1 MSVKP
6 IIPSLDS
13 NNNTNQLKFSKN
25 QNRPVYYT
33 NNLKSQKSVSFQ
45 GAGGANPIV
54 GLMDFIEAGGYAA
67 SFILQDGLGFIA
79 PRVGKGLVRGGKEKK
94 DENGNTILDKNGKP
108 QHELNWAYARKEA
121 LREIITG
128 PSAFVIP
135 MGMLAVINKYF
146 GSGNNVKLNY
156 LDSFKK
162 PFTDF
167 AKNNVEA
174 IKNGSVDKVAF
185 YEEVLKDTIDKSINS
200 VLPESEKMSSEEI
213 ESLAKNYAQRQVKIE
228 QIKADKSLNKKEKAA
243 KIADIGS
250 VEDSFMKLKKSK
262 IGGTVDEL
270 TVNITA
276 SNGKI
281 KSSSVGE
288 LLSSMNDYFSD
299 ALHNTQ
305 KALKKNLTAEGL
317 EDAIKS
323 FTNRR
328 MGSRVLTNLGIFGVV
343 AAFYTQI
350 PKLYNAG
357 LKGNPALESA
367 AEVSENNSTQVADTK
382 TEVLSNSDKAKKA
395 ENDTNVPVEKVA
407 DDKQKSK
414 DVNFT
419 GLSGM
424 LEKAGNKVLNNKHA
438 KSISDIFEL
447 NGPIISGTAMTT
459 LLYGFCIPPRLA
471 HAQDKYDYGEI
482 VVRDMTAFT
491 ALLFGAKALARLFSD
506 GFTKFT
512 GLALNKKNMDGR
524 NVFQKVIDYLN
535 PNDARHSVL
544 SSKQL
549 NSKYTNIDQYKNGV
563 SGFMDFLEG
572 SGGDVK
578 KAFAQDKNV
587 KSLISEMLKD
597 AGKSYESATSKDIKD
612 VLKLADKNNTDSIKK
627 FYKLFEGDNG
637 LLRKAK
643 TCNSTF
649 GFLSTLVLVPGL
661 IIWLTD
667 FCEKMTA
674 KRTAKDLEAAKAK
687 QPADNTQKPQF
698 NAVASNTPSMAGFLK
713 K

>member
-288 LLSSMNDYFSD
+288 LLSSMNDYL
-299 ALHNTQ
+299 AMLYTI
-305 KALKKNLTAEGL
+305 LKKL
-317 EDAIKS
+317 
-323 FTNRR
+323 
-328 MGSRVLTNLGIFGVV
+328 
-343 AAFYTQI
+343 
-350 PKLYNAG
+350 
-357 LKGNPALESA
+357 
-367 AEVSENNSTQVADTK
+367 
-382 TEVLSNSDKAKKA
+382 
-395 ENDTNVPVEKVA
+395 
-407 DDKQKSK
+407 
-414 DVNFT
+414 
-419 GLSGM
+419 
-424 LEKAGNKVLNNKHA
+424 
-438 KSISDIFEL
+438 
-447 NGPIISGTAMTT
+447 
-459 LLYGFCIPPRLA
+459 
-471 HAQDKYDYGEI
+471 
-482 VVRDMTAFT
+482 
-491 ALLFGAKALARLFSD
+491 
-506 GFTKFT
+506 
-512 GLALNKKNMDGR
+512 
-524 NVFQKVIDYLN
+524 
-535 PNDARHSVL
+535 
-544 SSKQL
+544 
-549 NSKYTNIDQYKNGV
+549 
-563 SGFMDFLEG
+563 
-572 SGGDVK
+572 
-578 KAFAQDKNV
+578 
-587 KSLISEMLKD
+587 
-597 AGKSYESATSKDIKD
+597 
-612 VLKLADKNNTDSIKK
+612 
-627 FYKLFEGDNG
+627 
-637 LLRKAK
+637 
-643 TCNSTF
+643 
-649 GFLSTLVLVPGL
+649 
-661 IIWLTD
+661 
-667 FCEKMTA
+667 
-674 KRTAKDLEAAKAK
+674 
-687 QPADNTQKPQF
+687 
-698 NAVASNTPSMAGFLK
+698 
-713 K
+713 